1 MKYINKARVLL
12 EYDKVLSQIASMA
25 RTEGAAEL
33 ILKTEPTDDIVVVKR
48 LLAQTAKAKEM
59 IVKNRIRHSGSAKIL
74 YLRLTGLQREQYLL
88 LRSFLKPLLS
98 SAPFLLYAD
107 IPHRRMI
114 LAHLNR
120 FSVR

>member
-25 RTEGAAEL
+25 RTEGAAGL

-59 IVKNRIRHSGSAKIL
+59 IVTKSHPPFGTKTLWRTSDP
-74 YLRLTGLQREQYLL
+74 RLTF
-88 LRSFLKPLLS
+88 S
-98 SAPFLLYAD
+98 
-107 IPHRRMI
+107 RR
-114 LAHLNR
+114 
-120 FSVR
+120 

>member
-33 ILKTEPTDDIVVVKR
+33 ILKTEPIDDIVVVKR

-59 IVKNRIRHSGSAKIL
+59 IVTKSHPPFGQCKNIIPSLDRASKGAV
-74 YLRLTGLQREQYLL
+74 LTPKELL
-88 LRSFLKPLLS
+88 
-98 SAPFLLYAD
+98 
-107 IPHRRMI
+107 
-114 LAHLNR
+114 
-120 FSVR
+120 

>member
-48 LLAQTAKAKEM
+48 LLAQTAKGNDRHKIASA
-59 IVKNRIRHSGSAKIL
+59 IRAVQK
-74 YLRLTGLQREQYLL
+74 YYT
-88 LRSFLKPLLS
+88 F
-98 SAPFLLYAD
+98 A
-107 IPHRRMI
+107 
-114 LAHLNR
+114 
-120 FSVR
+120 